1 VKLSSPSAVLALG
14 GLDPTGRAGLL
25 VDASAIE
32 HHGGRPLAVATA
44 LTAQGETRFSVHP
57 VPSSTIRVQLRAL
70 SEVFKVRAIKLGMI
84 PNLEVL
90 RAIRAELS
98 GTRTPWVV
106 DPVVR
111 TSRGQPLSSLRP
123 RDYLSLASSDVVLTP
138 NAVEAGWLLGEKA
151 PARRLEQALEF
162 GSRLIRHGFRAVIVK
177 GGHLSP
183 GATDILCL
191 RDAALVLPG
200 ERLPRSAS
208 RHRGTGCR
216 FASTLAAE
224 LARGAGVAEA
234 AEVAKRSVERFLR
247 DGTAES

>member
-1 VKLSSPSAVLALG
+1 MKRSSLPAVLALG

-32 HHGGRPLAVATA
+32 HQGGRPLAVATA
-44 LTAQGETRFSVHP
+44 LTAQGETRFSVYP
-57 VPSSTIRVQLRAL
+57 VPSSTIRLQLRAL
-70 SEVFKVRAIKLGMI
+70 SEVLKVRAIKLGMI

-90 RAIRAELS
+90 RAIRSELS

-111 TSRGQPLSSLRP
+111 TSRGQLLSTLRP
-123 RDYLSLASSDVVLTP
+123 RDYLSLASSDVVLAP
-138 NAVEAGWLLGEKA
+138 NAVEAGWLLGEKG

-183 GATDILCL
+183 GATDVLCL

-200 ERLPRSAS
+200 ERMPRSGS

-224 LARGAGVAEA
+224 LARGAALAEA

-247 DGTAES
+247 GATADS

>member
-1 VKLSSPSAVLALG
+1 VKLSSLPAVLALG

-32 HHGGRPLAVATA
+32 HQGGRPLAVATA
-44 LTAQGETRFSVHP
+44 LTAQGQSRFSVHP
-57 VPSSTIRVQLRAL
+57 VPAPTIRLQLRAL
-70 SEVFKVRAIKLGMI
+70 SEVFKVKAIKLGMI

-98 GTRTPWVV
+98 GRRTPWVV

-111 TSRGQPLSSLRP
+111 TSRGQLLSTLRA
-123 RDYLSLASSDVVLTP
+123 RDYLSLASSEVVLTP
-138 NAVEAGWLLGEKA
+138 NALEAGWLLGQKR
-151 PARRLEQALEF
+151 PVRRLEQALEV
-162 GSRLIRHGFRAVIVK
+162 GTRLIGYGFGAVIVK
-177 GGHLSP
+177 GGHLTP
-183 GATDILCL
+183 VATDLLCL
-191 RDAALVLPG
+191 RKAALVLPG

-224 LARGAGVAEA
+224 LARGAEVAAASEA
-234 AEVAKRSVERFLR
+234 AKRSVERFLR
-247 DGTAES
+247 GERARS

>member
-1 VKLSSPSAVLALG
+1 MKLSLPAVLALG

-25 VDASAIE
+25 VDALAIE
-32 HHGGRPLAVATA
+32 HQGGRPLAIATA

-57 VPSSTIRVQLRAL
+57 VPSSTIRLQLRAL
-70 SEVFKVRAIKLGMI
+70 SEVFNVRAIKLGMI

-90 RAIRAELS
+90 RAIRSELS
-98 GTRTPWVV
+98 GTRAPWVV

-111 TSRGQPLSSLRP
+111 TSRGQRLSTLRP

-138 NAVEAGWLLGEKA
+138 NAVEAGWLLGEKR
-151 PARRLEQALEF
+151 PTRRLEQALEA
-162 GSRLIRHGFRAVIVK
+162 GARLIRHGFGAVIVK
-177 GGHLSP
+177 GGHLSG
-183 GATDILCL
+183 GATDLL
-191 RDAALVLPG
+191 FTRDAALVLPA

-224 LARGAGVAEA
+224 LARGAGVADA
-234 AEVAKRSVERFLR
+234 TEVAKSSVERFLR
-247 DGTAES
+247 GELARS